1 MKQLYFECSSGISG
15 DMAVAALLD
24 AGASEEKLKAALS
37 TVNLKGYRIQ
47 ISKVKKNGI
56 ECTDFNVILDS
67 RDSGLDHDMEYL
79 YGHLHNSAEHHHEEH
94 QHDEHHHEHEHHHH
108 EHEEHHHHTSLS
120 KINEIIEDSGIPQN
134 AKVLAKKIFNIIAS
148 AEAKAHGT
156 SPELVHFHETG
167 GIDSII
173 DIISFAVCMDD
184 LKADRVYIQSISEG
198 FGTVRC
204 MHGILPVPVPATTY
218 IAEEYSLPLSIINVT
233 GELVT
238 PTGAAIAAAIRTD
251 SKLPETFIIRKTGF
265 GAGKRNHSIP
275 SILRVMIIETSS
287 DDDSVCKLETDID
300 DSTPE
305 TIGFV
310 MDELLKNKAKE
321 VHCIPCFMKKN
332 RPGYTL
338 EVICSISDRPLMEKL
353 IFNHTST
360 TGIRRQI
367 LKRTVLEREILTVN
381 TAFGSVKVK
390 KINAPDGMRLVP
402 EYEDVAETARKNG
415 LSFYDT
421 YSRIAS
427 EAEKNLTDTGTAP
440 DC

>member
-24 AGASEEKLKAALS
+24 AGASEAKLREALS
-37 TVNLKGYRIQ
+37 TVKLEGYEVK
-47 ISKVKKNGI
+47 ISKVKKSGI

-67 RDSGLDHDMEYL
+67 KDSGLDHDMEYL
-79 YGHLHNSAEHHHEEH
+79 YGHLHNSSEH
-94 QHDEHHHEHEHHHH
+94 QHDAPHHGHEHHHHEHEEHHH
-108 EHEEHHHHTSLS
+108 EHEEHHHHTSLA

-134 AKVLAKKIFNIIAS
+134 AKVLAKKIFSIIAS

-167 GIDSII
+167 GIDSIV

-184 LKADRVYIQSISEG
+184 LKADRVFIKSISEG
-198 FGTVRC
+198 CGTVRC

-218 IAEEYSLPLSIINVT
+218 IAEEHSLPLCMTNVQ

-238 PTGAAIAAAIRTD
+238 PTGAAIAAAVRTD
-251 SKLPETFIIRKTGF
+251 TELPETFIIKKTGL
-265 GAGKRNHSIP
+265 GAGKRNHTIP
-275 SILRVMIIETSS
+275 SILRVMIIEPSQKE
-287 DDDSVCKLETDID
+287 DSVYKLETDID

-310 MDELLKNKAKE
+310 MDELLKNNAKE

-338 EVICSISDRPLMEKL
+338 EVICSIEDRKLMETL
-353 IFNHTST
+353 IFTHTST
-360 TGIRRQI
+360 IGIRRQ
-367 LKRTVLEREILTVN
+367 LLNRTVLEREMLTVN
-381 TAFGSVKVK
+381 TSFGPVRVK
-390 KINAPDGMRLVP
+390 KIIAPEKIRLVP
-402 EYEDVAETARKNG
+402 EYEDVAETARKNN

-421 YSRIAS
+421 YNRISA
-427 EAEKNLTDTGTAP
+427 EAEQTYG
-440 DC
+440 C